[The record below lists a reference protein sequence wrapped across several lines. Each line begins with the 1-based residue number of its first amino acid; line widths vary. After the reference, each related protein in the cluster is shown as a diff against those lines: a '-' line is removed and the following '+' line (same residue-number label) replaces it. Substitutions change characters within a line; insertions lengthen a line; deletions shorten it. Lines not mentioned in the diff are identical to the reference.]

1 MFLNVNSNKSF
12 GLQGPLEDLFDD
24 LKAMM
29 TLRNE

>member
-1 MFLNVNSNKSF
+1 MGVLNVNCNKSF

-29 TLRNE
+29 TF

>member
-29 TLRNE
+29 TF